1 MKPEKRT
8 PIPAV
13 TENIPAMEIKNSD
26 VSIDQLVHVTYI
38 GTLCLYLYN
47 IDLFY
52 KRSIIYYH
60 SF

>member
-26 VSIDQLVHVTYI
+26 VSIHQLVHFKYQHH
-38 GTLCLYLYN
+38 YN
-47 IDLFY
+47 KGHRFVL
-52 KRSIIYYH
+52 
-60 SF
+60 